1 MSSKTIKNREKSHT
15 TEKTTPISPME
26 LFMELKLKRMTSL
39 VKWSRAKQGL
49 NNQNQ
54 KRNHTPQRKTTMEKQ
69 VGSEHGMTWIC
80 EETRPAWRFTK
91 RGCLGSSDEKF
102 L

>member
-1 MSSKTIKNREKSHT
+1 MSRDHSFAFHQQLPIMSSKTIKNREKSHT
-15 TEKTTPISPME
+15 TEKTTPVSLME
-26 LFMELKLKRMTSL
+26 LFMELKLKRTTSL

-54 KRNHTPQRKTTMEKQ
+54 KEITSHREK
-69 VGSEHGMTWIC
+69 
-80 EETRPAWRFTK
+80 
-91 RGCLGSSDEKF
+91 L